1 MCACYFYY
9 LYTCKIIIM
18 NNHVH
23 YVKTLAFD
31 LTEKKDFKGRHVHA
45 HVHVHVHAHVYGT
58 FWHVWL
64 FNYCALKLPF
74 DVVFAH
80 I

>member
-1 MCACYFYY
+1 MLLCVRYFYY
-9 LYTCKIIIM
+9 LYTCKIIM

-45 HVHVHVHAHVYGT
+45 HVYVHVYGT
-58 FWHVWL
+58 CTCTCTCVWYIL
-64 FNYCALKLPF
+64 ACAAF
-74 DVVFAH
+74 
-80 I
+80 